1 MGKINPQKRAL
12 GIMGNIRKHVYSGKW
27 DCICRGCSQKAINSH
42 LLMKN
47 GVLNHVVED
56 GHLYELRS
64 DAVQA
69 FRADK
74 MPLSFKK
81 VGVNQAISLP
91 LFCNKH
97 DTEELIEIERVTVD
111 YTNYRQLSLYCYR
124 ALLAEIR
131 KKEIEIE
138 VLKRQA
144 NSKELLCYYDYDTIQ
159 NYKLISEQMQVGLE
173 ELNYYRE
180 LLELDVENN
189 TESFYFFSR
198 SLDIRGLYASTVSSL
213 FTTSRDMKSDSILN
227 TFFFHLIPTE
237 FTTQLIIGYHKEH
250 TCDDI
255 VNYCKRWK
263 ETKNEELGVMLTAIF
278 TQIETWGMSPS
289 LYKRIKQ
296 QNLITYYY
304 KLAYTHLNTNQIPYE
319 DLNLFE
325 GII

>member
-1 MGKINPQKRAL
+1 
-12 GIMGNIRKHVYSGKW
+12 
-27 DCICRGCSQKAINSH
+27 
-42 LLMKN
+42 
-47 GVLNHVVED
+47 
-56 GHLYELRS
+56 
-64 DAVQA
+64 
-69 FRADK
+69 
-74 MPLSFKK
+74 
-81 VGVNQAISLP
+81 
-91 LFCNKH
+91 
-97 DTEELIEIERVTVD
+97 
-111 YTNYRQLSLYCYR
+111 
-124 ALLAEIR
+124 
-131 KKEIEIE
+131 
-138 VLKRQA
+138 
-144 NSKELLCYYDYDTIQ
+144 
-159 NYKLISEQMQVGLE
+159 
-173 ELNYYRE
+173 
-180 LLELDVENN
+180 
-189 TESFYFFSR
+189 
-198 SLDIRGLYASTVSSL
+198 
-213 FTTSRDMKSDSILN
+213 MKSDSILN